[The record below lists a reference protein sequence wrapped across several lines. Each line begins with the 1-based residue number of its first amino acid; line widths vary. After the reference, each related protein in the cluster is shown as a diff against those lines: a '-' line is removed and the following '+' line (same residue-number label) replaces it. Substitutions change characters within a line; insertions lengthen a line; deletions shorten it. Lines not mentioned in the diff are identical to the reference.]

1 MCFQFHSLEKGM
13 TGATLKELLTFS
25 NDFFS
30 REETF
35 ISQEFLWNYLDRLFK
50 KNLIYRS
57 KENIFHLLE

>member
-1 MCFQFHSLEKGM
+1 MS
-13 TGATLKELLTFS
+13 GATLKELLTFA